1 MTTARSKLVG
11 IGAAVILLPAGLA
24 IAGCGGSSTSST
36 APATLTSGSAAVP
49 VTQPSSGSA
58 TGGATTTA
66 PSGTTGS
73 TAPATQTINVD
84 ADPTGRL
91 EFVQKTLTAKAGAVT
106 FVLRNA
112 SSVGH
117 NLAIQGNGVT
127 AGPTAT
133 VSSGKTAD
141 LVATL
146 KPGTYEFYCAVPGHK
161 EAGMRGTL
169 TVT

>member
-1 MTTARSKLVG
+1 MTKVRRKLLG
-11 IGAAVILLPAGLA
+11 ITAAVILLPAGLA

-36 APATLTSGSAAVP
+36 APGTSTSGSTAAP
-49 VTQPSSGSA
+49 VTQASSGSGTA
-58 TGGATTTA
+58 GATTTA

-84 ADPTGRL
+84 ADPTGKL
-91 EFVQKTLTAKAGAVT
+91 EFLQKTLTAKAGTIT
-106 FVLRNA
+106 FVLRND

-117 NLAIQGNGVT
+117 NLAIQGPGVT
-127 AGPTAT
+127 AGPSAT
-133 VSSGKTAD
+133 VSGGTTAD

-161 EAGMRGTL
+161 EAGMHGTL
-169 TVT
+169 TVK